1 MTTSLSNE
9 AREELGK
16 YHAGLAKSHGV
27 KIDDVGKQF
36 AVSPPN
42 EKKIVKSMRESLE
55 AMTKITVKTTDKTSG
70 TAVRVGGGQVKG
82 KRTDTKGGNRRNP
95 TNLGGLTGS
104 TWEAVDTEYD
114 AAIDYDTI
122 DEWVSDGNLV
132 QELKNVRDH
141 DIAMAKL
148 TVGFYGESVA
158 ASPDPDTNEL
168 GEDVNKGW
176 AQVLKEQKPENYM
189 LEGVEGSGVIKIY
202 GTNADFANL
211 DSLVYAMY
219 QSIPVHERTGNEIV
233 IVGSALVTY
242 DTAKV
247 LEEHA
252 GTPTEKEVLK
262 VAGQKYA
269 GLKAEQWPRFPD
281 YGVWVTDP
289 KNLQIIQVKGSVRRA
304 SKDEAEYSRLAEYTS
319 SKDAYAIGNM
329 SAIAMIDHT
338 AVQLGDAAP

>member
-27 KIDDVGKQF
+27 KVDDVGKQF
-36 AVSPPN
+36 SVTPPN
-42 EKKIVKSMRESLE
+42 EKKIVKSLRESLA

-82 KRTDTKGGNRRNP
+82 KRTDTKGGNRRQP

-104 TWEAVDTEYD
+104 TWAAVDTEYD

-122 DEWVSDGNLV
+122 DEWVSDGKLV
-132 QELKNVRDH
+132 QELKTVRDH

-158 ASPDPDTNEL
+158 AEPDPENNLL

-176 AQVLKEQKPENYM
+176 AQILKEQKPENYM
-189 LEGVEGSGVIKIY
+189 LEGATAGVIKIY
-202 GTNADFANL
+202 GTNPDFANL
-211 DSLVYAMY
+211 DTLVNALY
-219 QSIPVHERTGNEIV
+219 QAIPVHERTGNEVAI
-233 IVGSALVTY
+233 IGSALIAY
-242 DTAKV
+242 DTDKM

-252 GTPTEKEVLK
+252 GTPTEKEVMK

-289 KNLQIIQVKGSVRRA
+289 KNLQLIQVKGSVRRA
-304 SKDEAEYSRLAEYTS
+304 SKDESEYSRLAEYTS

-329 SAIAMIDHT
+329 NACAMIDHT
-338 AVQLGDAAP
+338 AVQLGDPEE